1 MRKEK
6 NNYLKS
12 GFLLITVLIIVLA
25 GQSCEELFNSKVCT
39 LEFRYLMVSVVDG
52 DENPVRFDEV
62 SVTNYRTGDAI
73 DLCDSEPSLCIDEIA
88 GNPEMG
94 YYTIYHDGLRGDI
107 GFRPISVLFD
117 ASNDSVSVQQLYLIG
132 DDGCHVYKMSGPEV
146 IAVE

>member
-1 MRKEK
+1 MRKQK

-12 GFLLITVLIIVLA
+12 GFLLITVLIIALT

-39 LEFRYLMVSVVDG
+39 LEFRYLTVSVVDR

-62 SVTNYRTGDAI
+62 FVTNYRTGDAI
-73 DLCDSEPSLCIDEIA
+73 DLCDSEPSLCIDEIS
-88 GNPEMG
+88 GSPEMG

-107 GFRPISVLFD
+107 GIRPLSVLFE

-146 IAVE
+146 ITIE